1 MESGWLAFNFKVL
14 QERRPAI
21 VEFQRFGKNR
31 EVEVDH
37 QMNEEVKVTHF
48 DILYINRE
56 QTCPEQFPVRVTFLS
71 EAAKLVVQKCEEQQT
86 MKNDQRLVRWI
97 KRLLSFVSEVEEEKC
112 FNPLVVTSPGQS
124 KHASRKHPERL
135 QDV

>member
-1 MESGWLAFNFKVL
+1 M
-14 QERRPAI
+14 
-21 VEFQRFGKNR
+21 
-31 EVEVDH
+31 
-37 QMNEEVKVTHF
+37 THF
-48 DILYINRE
+48 DILYMNSE

-71 EAAKLVVQKCEEQQT
+71 EAAELVVQKCEEQQT

>member
-1 MESGWLAFNFKVL
+1 M
-14 QERRPAI
+14 
-21 VEFQRFGKNR
+21 
-31 EVEVDH
+31 
-37 QMNEEVKVTHF
+37 THF
-48 DILYINRE
+48 DILYMNSE

-71 EAAKLVVQKCEEQQT
+71 EAAELVVQKCEEQQT

-135 QDV
+135 QDVQRNQVRFEKSALHRFAFKIHSKKKQNL